1 MHLNG
6 KMADPDTLDR
16 VEELVAHPDFTITN
30 PNRLRSVVGAMSGN
44 QLIFHDPSGRGYRF
58 LADMLLKVDKLNSQ
72 TAAKLVPPLGRWRRF
87 DEGRAALMK
96 TELNRLVDT
105 PGLSKDMFEQVSK
118 SLA

>member
-1 MHLNG
+1 
-6 KMADPDTLDR
+6 
-16 VEELVAHPDFTITN
+16 
-30 PNRLRSVVGAMSGN
+30 MSGN

-96 TELNRLVDT
+96 AELNRLVDT
-105 PGLSKDMFEQVSK
+105 AGLSKDMYEQVSK